1 MKDMNNS
8 LASKDKTLKETL
20 KSASSPRTSESRLS
34 SVANGNANDLD
45 HLQAEDEH
53 LMSTVTPTAGDV
65 SKESAESQ
73 GEAPP
78 STMSVGSLVEY
89 LMSGPGRKA
98 AKKLQKENNA
108 DRSSMV
114 RSHMVHQVTT
124 AGVHTPPPHLATPPL
139 EVPEEQEPFVPD
151 KATTMDEVVQ
161 LAIQNKDKVNRSLEH
176 ETQEQRQNDTQQT
189 NLANMEDKNEAHSGD
204 GDKDSS
210 LSVAT
215 EKTNDTLQGSGMVS
229 LASQPDESS
238 PTESSVLTSAT
249 KIQSRPGSSDRA
261 ATSSRPPSSGRV
273 AVPKRPDSKERIV
286 SSSRRPSKDR
296 ATSSSRPTSKDR
308 DINSN
313 RSTSKD
319 RKLSSSRPPSKDR
332 TINSSRSTS
341 RDRTIMTSR
350 PTSIERA
357 MSSSRPTSRDRGV
370 NSSRPNSIERSSRSR
385 PPNRPTSRERPPTT
399 RIDKKKTLASVQE
412 GREAATRP
420 SRPTSRSMGSTE
432 PKITIKETSVFQ
444 RPENVDH
451 GLPPSGATKQG
462 KSAPVQDKL
471 NQERNVAKLYQR
483 LIKKHVS
490 GNKTGPSK
498 EVASDKGPA
507 MADHASK
514 YRVQSQTPD
523 LRDGS
528 PLQPTREEV
537 SVQQNDTLL
546 VGASLSLNNTSSR
559 PQTPKQGTSSI
570 GDTLAMVAPQ
580 EGLDKESDAKQLVVQ
595 EAQPSRSLLS
605 SMAEQN
611 FLNSRSQRPESPV
624 PEPKTG
630 EQAELQNKHA
640 ASSGHSQEIKP
651 LTALE
656 GANQSTQVT
665 EKSESDSQPESGKQ
679 PPTDQSITEDGVAAS
694 TTSVKDSGGKVPT
707 LASVPSRAALSGS
720 GENDAAGDPYTALPL
735 IQGEVGTSSSVKTVV
750 PFDPLKL
757 PPHSEHGIIPI
768 ESSRGGLLPRVLDQ
782 PVPYVSS
789 LRGDVLVKALEES
802 ARTNAG
808 DRIHIPP
815 PQVQGVMPYH
825 VAPRGSSLSAVEVPE
840 PTLSTVSLAVS
851 KNTADLGRPMPL
863 RDQGTGGIFDRFTSN
878 ASSTSLWHKITP
890 LAVRPSNDAYYR
902 EPREYEDY
910 LPREPPR
917 PVLQRRN
924 SLGKINTHDYEEDDD
939 YYYEDDYNDNLRQKR
954 VKESRGAQTV
964 RVKNQQPR
972 HGILKKP
979 EPRPV
984 KKEEPRNTILEKL
997 EEYRNSPPI
1006 IIASGIVPKNL
1017 ESLTSE
1023 YQATRGGESQKNGTK
1038 NHAPKEKEHFHDRHA
1053 ETGTSVT
1060 APLLASSGPK
1070 QSIGDVFDRLHN
1082 NRRLEHAAL
1091 VSRRPELKQKPKPIP
1106 KTKER
1111 DTGVASITPR
1121 AATEP
1126 QRNGGKDVYTRL
1138 YQNAAPAR
1146 KRRDEYGESTRLL
1159 DNAAPHAPAPAIPI
1173 RHEAHKSSPRASK
1186 DVQKLQTRPA
1196 EHVIN
1201 MPLNGSKRV
1210 AWPVLG
1216 QEPHGNSG
1224 DQWPPLHLSGGDSSH
1239 RACPA
1244 LHSDLLPGG
1253 VVLGGSL
1260 GDPPRL
1266 NCQQV
1271 HPVLVRAS
1279 VLNQWGSQPRDV
1291 GSQRQLDVQ
1300 GFNKPHPHHL
1310 PPLQAWP
1317 RNSRPHHQGPQ
1328 YTSSPHP
1335 SLPYT
1340 RSYLPS
1346 PQHSWPHHLRPHHP
1360 LPMFRPKPHQRAHP
1374 SQAIS
1379 LSRRARIYAQ
1389 PKRPGILNYCC
1400 SVL

>member
-1 MKDMNNS
+1 MKDTNNS
-8 LASKDKTLKETL
+8 LASKDKTLRDTL

-45 HLQAEDEH
+45 YIGAEGED
-53 LMSTVTPTAGDV
+53 LIPSLTPTAGDV
-65 SKESAESQ
+65 NKEAAENQ

-98 AKKLQKENNA
+98 AKKLQKETNA
-108 DRSSMV
+108 QRSSMV
-114 RSHMVHQVTT
+114 RSQLVHQVTT
-124 AGVHTPPPHLATPPL
+124 AGVHTPPLQLATPPP
-139 EVPEEQEPFVPD
+139 EVPEEQESFVPD
-151 KATTMDEVVQ
+151 RATTMEEVVQ
-161 LAIQNKDKVNRSLEH
+161 LAIQNKDKVKGSLE
-176 ETQEQRQNDTQQT
+176 QEAQESTQNDTEQT
-189 NLANMEDKNEAHSGD
+189 NLSNMEDKDEAHSGD
-204 GDKDSS
+204 GDKDSI
-210 LSVAT
+210 LSAAT
-215 EKTNDTLQGSGMVS
+215 GEANDTLQGSGKAS
-229 LASQPDESS
+229 LASQIGGSS

-249 KIQSRPGSSDRA
+249 KTPSRSSSSDRT
-261 ATSSRPPSSGRV
+261 ATSSRPPSSSR
-273 AVPKRPDSKERIV
+273 AVVQKRPDSKERAL
-286 SSSRRPSKDR
+286 SSSRPPSKDR

-308 DINSN
+308 AMNSS
-313 RSTSKD
+313 RPTSKD
-319 RKLSSSRPPSKDR
+319 RKISSSRPPSKDR
-332 TINSSRSTS
+332 AINSSRSTS
-341 RDRTIMTSR
+341 RDRTITSSR
-350 PTSIERA
+350 PASKERA
-357 MSSSRPTSRDRGV
+357 MSSSRPTSRDRGM
-370 NSSRPNSIERSSRSR
+370 NSSRPSSIERGSRSR

-399 RIDKKKTLASVQE
+399 RIDKKNTLASVQE

-420 SRPTSRSMGSTE
+420 SRPTSRSKGSNE

-451 GLPPSGATKQG
+451 GLPPSGAPRQG
-462 KSAPVQDKL
+462 KSAAVQDKQ

-498 EVASDKGPA
+498 EAAGDKGPA
-507 MADHASK
+507 VADHASK

-537 SVQQNDTLL
+537 SVQHNDALL
-546 VGASLSLNNTSSR
+546 VGASLSLNDSSSR

-570 GDTLAMVAPQ
+570 GDTTAMVAPQ
-580 EGLDKESDAKQLVVQ
+580 EGLDKESGAKQLAVQ
-595 EAQPSRSLLS
+595 EAQLSRSLLA

-611 FLNSRSQRPESPV
+611 FLNSRSQRPESTV
-624 PEPKTG
+624 PEPKSG
-630 EQAELQNKHA
+630 KQADSQDKQA
-640 ASSGHSQEIKP
+640 ASTGHSQEIKP
-651 LTALE
+651 LTALD
-656 GANQSTQVT
+656 GANQSTQQVT
-665 EKSESDSQPESGKQ
+665 EKSDSQPESGKQ
-679 PPTDQSITEDGVAAS
+679 APTDQSITEDGVAAS
-694 TTSVKDSGGKVPT
+694 TTSVKDSGGKVPA

-720 GENDAAGDPYTALPL
+720 GESNAAGDPYKASPL
-735 IQGEVGTSSSVKTVV
+735 IQGDAGTSSSVKTVV
-750 PFDPLKL
+750 PLDPLKL
-757 PPHSEHGIIPI
+757 SPHSDHGIIPI
-768 ESSRGGLLPRVLDQ
+768 ESTRGGVLPRVLDQ
-782 PVPYVSS
+782 PVPYVPS

-815 PQVQGVMPYH
+815 PQAQGVMPYH

-878 ASSTSLWHKITP
+878 SSTSLWHKITP

-924 SLGKINTHDYEEDDD
+924 SLGKINTRDYEEDDD
-939 YYYEDDYNDNLRQKR
+939 YYYEDDYNDNSRQKR

-979 EPRPV
+979 ETRQV

-1006 IIASGIVPKNL
+1006 IIASGLVPKNL

-1159 DNAAPHAPAPAIPI
+1159 DNAAPHAPAPAVTI

-1201 MPLNGSKRV
+1201 MPMLAPDIVVDDEPAPVHPGYVDQTGKGTNDKIPIVLLQGFFQGPGARSPHHRRPSMSV
-1210 AWPVLG
+1210 NELTLPPHLVDVTSVIRGALPVL
-1216 QEPHGNSG
+1216 PRS
-1224 DQWPPLHLSGGDSSH
+1224 L
-1239 RACPA
+1239 AA
-1244 LHSDLLPGG
+1244 LCLTLNILLPGLGTAASGWLGLCWGRNRMGTVETSGHRFTSVVVTAATGLVQLFTVTFFLVGWFWG
-1253 VVLGGSL
+1253 V
-1260 GDPPRL
+1260 
-1266 NCQQV
+1266 
-1271 HPVLVRAS
+1271 
-1279 VLNQWGSQPRDV
+1279 
-1291 GSQRQLDVQ
+1291 
-1300 GFNKPHPHHL
+1300 
-1310 PPLQAWP
+1310 AW
-1317 RNSRPHHQGPQ
+1317 
-1328 YTSSPHP
+1328 
-1335 SLPYT
+1335 
-1340 RSYLPS
+1340 
-1346 PQHSWPHHLRPHHP
+1346 
-1360 LPMFRPKPHQRAHP
+1360 
-1374 SQAIS
+1374 
-1379 LSRRARIYAQ
+1379 
-1389 PKRPGILNYCC
+1389 GILLVSIANKYTQFV
-1400 SVL
+1400 SEHRSSISGAVSLEMLAVNAN